1 MKMNKEEKII
11 SYIENELTSDE
22 RSAFEQELKTSSELR
37 TEYEKYLRLKNETAR
52 LNDVKLDKH
61 YLDSIIPEFR
71 EKLRSQ
77 KLPGIKFNLGYAVGI
92 ILIFVL
98 SAAIINYVVTEKTE
112 NTNLSQFTESLNEN
126 QRLELLENLDD
137 GIISTE
143 LVPENVSTDGIDEII
158 IAELEINTE
167 VIETYKIDN
176 NDLIVGLDQD
186 EFDKI
191 YNEILNR
198 NF

>member
-1 MKMNKEEKII
+1 MNKEEKII